1 MKYGAK
7 RRVYTLSG
15 YNPEIVAVTFGKC
28 SRAPESFD
36 VIIKELDAEKSSK
49 FHERWIIG
57 YGHKSVAEHAIL
69 SLALENVSIIA
80 TKVIEDNRLASYT
93 EKSTRYQK
101 FDKNR
106 YYKPPKLMASDLGK
120 LYEDTVDFYFDTY
133 DKIVPEMFKFLE
145 NKYPKEKGVEEKAYQ
160 SKIRNKVFDNC
171 RYMLP
176 VATQTNL
183 GMTVNARQLEYAI
196 TKMLSHPLEELQQI
210 GEEIKKA
217 SLKVIPTLVKFAQ
230 KDEYIFET
238 AKNLSKLSNKML
250 SKVEIQKE
258 QPVTL
263 VKFDRDAEEKV
274 LTALL
279 YKYSNLPYAKVLT
292 TVRKMSKKDK
302 EKLIDTTLQKM
313 TRKDQPPRELEHAYY
328 TFDILMDYGA
338 FRDIQRHRMT
348 SQTNQFATTAHGY
361 STPDEIVEAGFKA
374 QYDSVMEK
382 ADKTFN
388 KISRRFPIAAQYCV
402 PLAYKKRTLF
412 TMNLREV
419 YHFVKLRTGPAG
431 HISYRR
437 IAQEVYRQV
446 KKVHPLLAKYII
458 VNLD

>member
-7 RRVYTLSG
+7 RRIYPLAG

-28 SRAPESFD
+28 SRSPEPFD
-36 VIIKELDAEKSSK
+36 QIIKELDADKSRR

-57 YGHKSVAEHAIL
+57 YGHKSVAEHAVL
-69 SLALENVSIIA
+69 SLALENVSILA

-101 FDKNR
+101 FDKKR

-120 LYEDTVDFYFDTY
+120 LYEETVDSYFDTY
-133 DKIVPEMFKFLE
+133 DQIVPEMFKFFE
-145 NKYPKEKGVEEKAYQ
+145 GKFPREKGTDEKIYN
-160 SKIRNKVFDNC
+160 SRIRNKVFDNC

-196 TKMLSHPLEELQQI
+196 IKMLSHPLEEIQQI

-217 SLKVIPTLVKFAQ
+217 ALKIIPTLVKNASR
-230 KDEYIFET
+230 DEYIFET
-238 AKNLSKLSNKML
+238 AKNLSKI
-250 SKVEIQKE
+250 SKKYLGKVKIDKE

-263 VKFDRDAEEKV
+263 VKYNKDAEEKV
-274 LTALL
+274 ITALL
-279 YKYSNLPYAKVLT
+279 YKFSNLPYAKVQSSF
-292 TVRKMSKKDK
+292 RKMTKKDK
-302 EKLIDTTLQKM
+302 EKIIDATLKKYQ
-313 TRKDQPPRELEHAYY
+313 RKDQPPRELEHAYY

-338 FRDIQRHRMT
+338 FRDVQRHRMNT
-348 SQTNQFATTAHGY
+348 QTNQFATTEHGY
-361 STPDEIVEAGFKA
+361 STPDGIVEAGFKE
-374 QYDSVMEK
+374 QYDAVMQK
-382 ADKTFN
+382 AADTF
-388 KISRRFPIAAQYCV
+388 KILSKRFPIAAQYAV
-402 PLAYKKRTLF
+402 PLAYKKRTLI

-419 YHFVKLRTGPAG
+419 YHFVRLRTGPAG

-446 KKVHPLLAKYII
+446 KKVHPLLAKYIM